1 MKSEYE
7 SSSEEEEWSG
17 LPMTVSSGVKYLSG
31 AFAHDKN
38 EAIQRYK

>member
-1 MKSEYE
+1 MKSEHE

-17 LPMTVSSGVKYLSG
+17 LPMTVSSGVKYLLG

-38 EAIQRYK
+38 EAIQRYQ